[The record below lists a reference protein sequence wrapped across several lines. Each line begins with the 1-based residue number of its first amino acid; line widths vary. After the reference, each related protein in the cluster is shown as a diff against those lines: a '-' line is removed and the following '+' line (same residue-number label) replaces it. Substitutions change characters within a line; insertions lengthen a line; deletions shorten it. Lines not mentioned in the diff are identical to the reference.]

1 MIDMSNFA
9 PFLYSFIAVIQYI
22 IKYKSQ
28 CSIPSV
34 SMRVDK
40 NTMLYLH
47 DKAYETLSLPQKVK
61 ERLETV
67 LPKAVRKYR
76 R

>member
-40 NTMLYLH
+40 NTHVLYLR
-47 DKAYETLSLPQKVK
+47 DKAYEALSLPQKVK
-61 ERLETV
+61 ET
-67 LPKAVRKYR
+67 
-76 R
+76 